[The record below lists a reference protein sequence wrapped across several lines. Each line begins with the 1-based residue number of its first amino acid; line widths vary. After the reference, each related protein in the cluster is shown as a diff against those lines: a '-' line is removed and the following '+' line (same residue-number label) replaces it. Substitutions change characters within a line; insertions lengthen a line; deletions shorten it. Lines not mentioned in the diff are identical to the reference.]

1 MTKAQKNIL
10 EQNVIIFELLFR
22 IHQQNKS
29 TDFFNDEIGEMVLI
43 ALAANQALKNRV
55 ERETIISTTMDHLPT
70 SKN

>member
-22 IHQQNKS
+22 IHQQNKT
-29 TDFFNDEIGEMVLI
+29 TDFFNDEVGEMVLI

>member
-22 IHQQNKS
+22 IHQQNKP

>member
-22 IHQQNKS
+22 IHQQNKT
-29 TDFFNDEIGEMVLI
+29 TDFFNDEVGEMVLI

-55 ERETIISTTMDHLPT
+55 ERETIISTTKDHLPT